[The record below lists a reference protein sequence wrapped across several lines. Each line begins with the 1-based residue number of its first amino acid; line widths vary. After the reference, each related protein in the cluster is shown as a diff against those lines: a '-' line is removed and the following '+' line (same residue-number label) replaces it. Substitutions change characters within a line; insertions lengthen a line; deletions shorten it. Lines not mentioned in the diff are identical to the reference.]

1 MDSQPTPAS
10 VNRPNQLLTYRPFA
24 RSTDRLAL
32 NIRSD
37 FAGWSPSARAKN
49 KIRKRRPSYFCRVDL
64 CALAAIYC
72 AILALFMCTSFNFHD
87 LSLRGGDLFHARHSR
102 ALTQARREDAL
113 EVAIE
118 RDGRV
123 DFGYQ
128 RVVAEDLP
136 KLLAD
141 GVQSGSERRV
151 YLRVDQRARYGDVQP
166 VVGAIRDAGITD
178 ISFVTENPLAGRLEM
193 ANQAP

>member
-1 MDSQPTPAS
+1 MDSQPTPSFA
-10 VNRPNQLLTYRPFA
+10 NHPNQPLTYRPRA
-24 RSTDRLAL
+24 RGTDRLAL

-37 FAGWSPSARAKN
+37 FAGWSPSARAN
-49 KIRKRRPSYFCRVDL
+49 DKIRKRQPSYFCRVDL

-72 AILALFMCTSFNFHD
+72 AILALFMCAGLNFHD
-87 LSLRGGDLFHARHSR
+87 LSLRGVDLFNARHSR
-102 ALTQARREDAL
+102 ALPQARREDAL
-113 EVAIE
+113 EVSIE
-118 RDGRV
+118 RDGGV

-128 RVVAEDLP
+128 RIVAEDLS

-151 YLRVDQRARYGDVQP
+151 YLRVDKRVRYANVHL
-166 VVGAIRDAGITD
+166 VVSAIRDAGITD
-178 ISFVTENPLAGRLEM
+178 ISFVTENRRAGRLEM

>member
-1 MDSQPTPAS
+1 
-10 VNRPNQLLTYRPFA
+10 
-24 RSTDRLAL
+24 
-32 NIRSD
+32 
-37 FAGWSPSARAKN
+37 
-49 KIRKRRPSYFCRVDL
+49 
-64 CALAAIYC
+64 
-72 AILALFMCTSFNFHD
+72 LALFMCAGFNFHD
-87 LSLRGGDLFHARHSR
+87 LSPRAVDLFHARHSR
-102 ALTQARREDAL
+102 ALPQARREDAL

-118 RDGRV
+118 RDGGV

-151 YLRVDQRARYGDVQP
+151 YLRVDKRARYADVQL
-166 VVGAIRDAGITD
+166 VVSAIRDAGITD